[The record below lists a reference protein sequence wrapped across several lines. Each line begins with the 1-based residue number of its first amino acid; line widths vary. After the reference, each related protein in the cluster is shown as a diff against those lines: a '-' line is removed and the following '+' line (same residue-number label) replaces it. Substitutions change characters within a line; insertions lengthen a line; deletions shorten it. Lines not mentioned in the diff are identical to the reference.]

1 MGKKGARLRDFGG
14 RSTGTPQTRY
24 RGVTS
29 SGCMVLPLIWLITS
43 KMHLNLYYLPVSC
56 CKELPSVKKKNKI
69 KQYYV
74 KMTFSLVF
82 FLGMMTF
89 WFYVMPAMSKRG
101 KRSYKAI
108 PYTLQ
113 ILNPTVSSK
122 LMLHEDLRSE
132 RVNCNQQG
140 TAAGK

>member
-1 MGKKGARLRDFGG
+1 MH
-14 RSTGTPQTRY
+14 
-24 RGVTS
+24 GVTFNLADHFQNAS
-29 SGCMVLPLIWLITS
+29 KPLLPTS
-43 KMHLNLYYLPVSC
+43 ILLQGIAQC
-56 CKELPSVKKKNKI
+56 KKKNKI
-69 KQYYV
+69 KQSYV